1 MEFTCMKKVLLNIW
15 EKMVSIYHDLYGQGN
30 KLLLTNLFNILGHM
44 CFGIYESDPA
54 HFLSASGLG

>member
-1 MEFTCMKKVLLNIW
+1 MKKVLLNIW
-15 EKMVSIYHDLYGQGN
+15 EKMVSIYHDLHGQGN

-54 HFLSASGLG
+54 HFLSASGLA